1 MSCGLRVP
9 PLSERREDIPEVA
22 NDLLQRV
29 ADATGLPARPIG
41 EDTLAALQG
50 HDWPGNVRQ
59 LRNVIERLLILA
71 PSGGGPIR
79 ADALPNDV
87 SEDAP
92 SVLRWEKGGEI
103 MQLPLRDAREVFER
117 EYLLAQVTRFG
128 GNISRTA
135 TFVGMERSALHRKLK
150 SLGLHGGAV
159 DDRTGGEAAT
169 ENSRSVRE
177 MARYAY
183 VNGRYVDH
191 REASVH
197 VEDRGYQLADGVYEV
212 VGVRDG
218 KLIDETLHIDRLG
231 RSLKELRIDWPVAR
245 PTLGFIIRELMRRNR
260 LRDGLVYMQVTRGVA
275 RRDHAFPTKPVKP
288 ALVLTTKNSKRA
300 EADPGPGIA
309 VKSHP
314 DIRWQRC
321 DIKTVAL
328 LPNVLAKQAAR
339 ESGAYEAWL
348 IDGKGNVTEGA
359 STNAWIVTKAG
370 ELVTRAT
377 DNAILAGITRHTLKV
392 LAGDLQLKLVERPF
406 TLAEAKEA
414 KEAFITSA
422 TSFVTPVVRIDDD
435 VVGDG
440 KVGPTARRLRE
451 EYVRFAADGEAVT

>member
-1 MSCGLRVP
+1 
-9 PLSERREDIPEVA
+9 
-22 NDLLQRV
+22 
-29 ADATGLPARPIG
+29 
-41 EDTLAALQG
+41 
-50 HDWPGNVRQ
+50 
-59 LRNVIERLLILA
+59 
-71 PSGGGPIR
+71 
-79 ADALPNDV
+79 
-87 SEDAP
+87 
-92 SVLRWEKGGEI
+92 
-103 MQLPLRDAREVFER
+103 
-117 EYLLAQVTRFG
+117 
-128 GNISRTA
+128 
-135 TFVGMERSALHRKLK
+135 
-150 SLGLHGGAV
+150 
-159 DDRTGGEAAT
+159 
-169 ENSRSVRE
+169 

-260 LRDGLVYMQVTRGVA
+260 LRDGLGYMQVTR
-275 RRDHAFPTKPVKP
+275 DHASPTKPGKP

-300 EADPGPGIA
+300 DADPGPGIA

-328 LPNVLAKQAAR
+328 LPNVLAKQAAC

-348 IDGKGNVTEGA
+348 IDGKGHVTEGA

-370 ELVTRAT
+370 ELVPRAT

-406 TLAEAKEA
+406 TLAEAKDA
-414 KEAFITSA
+414 KEAF
-422 TSFVTPVVRIDDD
+422 
-435 VVGDG
+435 
-440 KVGPTARRLRE
+440 
-451 EYVRFAADGEAVT
+451 